1 MRIKNLSNEAFKDVE
16 FVFDVDG
23 SSLDEVL
30 QNVLDLLQKH
40 EKLTKDTQAEL
51 DIQLQQSN
59 LIDAVENGVA
69 VIHHHSPNI
78 KNVEVIIRTGQ
89 ELSSITGKD
98 GLPFGLFGCFL
109 APKRRINILHKL
121 RSFQIYSLRKQ

>member
-69 VIHHHSPNI
+69 VIHHH
-78 KNVEVIIRTGQ
+78 
-89 ELSSITGKD
+89 
-98 GLPFGLFGCFL
+98 
-109 APKRRINILHKL
+109 
-121 RSFQIYSLRKQ
+121 

>member
-59 LIDAVENGVA
+59 LIDAVENG
-69 VIHHHSPNI
+69 
-78 KNVEVIIRTGQ
+78 GGGD
-89 ELSSITGKD
+89 SS
-98 GLPFGLFGCFL
+98 
-109 APKRRINILHKL
+109 
-121 RSFQIYSLRKQ
+121 SFA